1 MCQRLFSLFALLNA
15 GLLLAQTTD
24 PTVEWRLDRVE
35 CHEVGAMLSFVGD
48 VSHRSG
54 QGTLVLDGLPSDVD
68 VSNATI
74 ELPDGVRLVAV
85 DLVHRASDVQ
95 REVRDVEAQ
104 LAGERLA
111 LALEEALLEAL
122 DQERAFLQAN
132 RAIGGESEVLLVDDV
147 EEMRHY
153 VAQRHRELAL
163 ERVDLVTNI
172 QALARS
178 VEDLE
183 RALATLVARGRDT
196 HPALSLVVQ
205 GSGSGTV
212 KVRVA
217 TALAGWVSSYD
228 VSWQESDR
236 ALKVDRYARVVQS
249 TGWPW
254 ENVEIVFRTG
264 QPLSELAAPTGQA
277 QEVQLRD
284 EPAFKSAYCASYEWV
299 NSGLTNIQ
307 AREDVLR
314 GQASFASTWSMGGST
329 RVTLDG
335 EGRPSRVFLDS
346 HEFEATPNW
355 SLDAQVADAASRS
368 THFDGWMDAQLL
380 SGEGR
385 IFQGNAMVGVVP
397 FNVPAWGDSLEIHLG
412 RDSDVHITRSML
424 QDRSGTKKLS
434 GKREIQQVRSLQVHN
449 DKPEPV
455 TVDVVEWVPKSA
467 RVEVEV
473 VVQHGG
479 VWDPEMGS
487 IRWQGVTV
495 PAGQTWVTE
504 LALTVRVPRGVVVTN
519 L

>member
-48 VSHRSG
+48 VSHRAG
-54 QGTLVLDGLPSDVD
+54 QGTLLLDGLPSDVD

-74 ELPDGVRLVAV
+74 ELPEGVRLVAV

-95 REVRDVEAQ
+95 REVQDVEAQ

-183 RALATLVARGRDT
+183 RTLATLVARGRDT

-205 GSGSGTV
+205 GSGSGTA

-228 VSWQESDR
+228 VSWQEADR

-314 GQASFASTWSMGGST
+314 GQASFASTWSMGGNT

-346 HEFEATPNW
+346 HMFEATPKW
-355 SLDAQVADAASRS
+355 SLDAQVTDAASRS

-397 FNVPAWGDSLEIHLG
+397 FNVPAWGDSWKFSWDGTATCTSHG
-412 RDSDVHITRSML
+412 RCCRTAAEPKNSAANAKSSRCDPCKCTTTNPNPSRSTWWSGC
-424 QDRSGTKKLS
+424 RSRPASRWRLWPSTAGCGIPS
-434 GKREIQQVRSLQVHN
+434 WEAFGGKASPFLPAKPGPRSSRSPFGCL
-449 DKPEPV
+449 
-455 TVDVVEWVPKSA
+455 
-467 RVEVEV
+467 
-473 VVQHGG
+473 
-479 VWDPEMGS
+479 
-487 IRWQGVTV
+487 
-495 PAGQTWVTE
+495 AGWW
-504 LALTVRVPRGVVVTN
+504 
-519 L
+519 